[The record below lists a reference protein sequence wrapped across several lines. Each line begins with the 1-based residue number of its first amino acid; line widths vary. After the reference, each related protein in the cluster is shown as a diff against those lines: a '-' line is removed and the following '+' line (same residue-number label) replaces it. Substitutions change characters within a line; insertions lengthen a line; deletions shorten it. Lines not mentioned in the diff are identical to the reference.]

1 MNNSTYYST
10 HMVRPIEQFMYKVY
24 GWMFAGLAI
33 TAATSFSLFHFFP
46 EVMYQIICSPAIWVL
61 VILQLGLVVGLSAA
75 IQRLNYVTAAGMF
88 ILYSALT
95 GITLSPIFLVYTM
108 GSIYTTFLITSGMF
122 GAMAIYGYFTETDLT
137 AMGNILFMG
146 LIGLV
151 LAGFINMWVGSTHMD
166 FLLSIGGVI
175 IFTLLTAYD
184 VQKIK
189 SLGMYAAMHEESE
202 GKIALLGALKL
213 YLDFINLFL
222 YLLRLI
228 GNKKRN

>member
-1 MNNSTYYST
+1 MNSSFYST

-33 TAATSFSLFHFFP
+33 TASTSFSLFHFFP
-46 EVMYQIICSPAIWVL
+46 EVMYQIVTTPLIWVL
-61 VILQLGLVVGLSAA
+61 VLAQLGLVVALSAA
-75 IQRLNYVTAAGMF
+75 LKKLSYMSAATMF

-95 GITLSPIFLVYTM
+95 GIALSPIFLIYTL

-122 GAMAIYGYFTETDLT
+122 GIMALYGYYTESDLT
-137 AMGNILFMG
+137 GLGSILFMG
-146 LIGLV
+146 VLGLI
-151 LAGFINMWVGSTHMD
+151 LAGFINMFVGSSHME
-166 FLLSIGGVI
+166 FLLSVGGVI

-189 SLGMYAAMHEESE
+189 HMSMLAALHEDAE
-202 GKIALLGALKL
+202 GKIAIFGALIL
-213 YLDFINLFL
+213 YLDFINLFIR
-222 YLLRLI
+222 LLRLM